1 MDKLHRF
8 HLIRKQE
15 KIMLVQMNLG
25 QRRIGNIN
33 LRNFVVVLQIKSVL
47 ELHVDIIIFYL
58 FIGEDKCKIFC

>member
-1 MDKLHRF
+1 
-8 HLIRKQE
+8 
-15 KIMLVQMNLG
+15 MLVQMNLG